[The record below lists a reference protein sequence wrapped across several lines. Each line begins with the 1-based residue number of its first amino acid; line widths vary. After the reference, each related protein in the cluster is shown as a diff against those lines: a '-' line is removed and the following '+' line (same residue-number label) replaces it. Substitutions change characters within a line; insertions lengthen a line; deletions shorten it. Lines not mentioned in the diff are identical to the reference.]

1 MHVWWRWVVVVV
13 AGLGVVL
20 VEVEVDEDAMA
31 EAPPSTAAVTAGRE
45 REPLNLGDG
54 VGVRRPSPE
63 RQVSGVLLAKRPLL
77 DVVKRAS
84 TADEEGGD
92 VVVPAVERDTFQA
105 EANMV
110 ELVFVVCMSLEPP
123 LAHVDAVAGA
133 PKVAAGHGVGAV
145 VLVHEANKELLG
157 VVLDHLDVGQSCA
170 QLRGE
175 LSRHLLAGDVLPRPI
190 EPCDGTVGGEDG
202 CLGLHLR
209 RRRDNHEVLLRPER
223 RVAKAWHLGVVTAWH
238 RGWAGVKLQQGRRA
252 RDLPAP
258 ARTRRHL

>member
-133 PKVAAGHGVGAV
+133 PKMAAGHGVGAV
-145 VLVHEANKELLG
+145 VLMRESNKELLR
-157 VVLDHLDVGQSCA
+157 VVLDHLDVGVPCA

-175 LSRHLLAGDVLPRPI
+175 LSGHLLAGDIQARPI
-190 EPCDGTVGGEDG
+190 KPGNITVGGEDG
-202 CLGLHLR
+202 RFSLHLR
-209 RRRDNHEVLLRPER
+209 RCRDDDKIFLWP
-223 RVAKAWHLGVVTAWH
+223 
-238 RGWAGVKLQQGRRA
+238 
-252 RDLPAP
+252 
-258 ARTRRHL
+258 